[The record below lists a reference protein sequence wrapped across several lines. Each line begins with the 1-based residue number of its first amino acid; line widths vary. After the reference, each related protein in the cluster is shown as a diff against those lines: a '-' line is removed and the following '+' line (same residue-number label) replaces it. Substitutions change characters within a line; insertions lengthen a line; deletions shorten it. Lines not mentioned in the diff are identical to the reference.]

1 MRYLV
6 VRYGGNIDKLV
17 VTNEFFFWL
26 NRGHFSNNG
35 SGTICD
41 LKSAGIL
48 AYKHYCKVTD
58 TIMPVE
64 KFESTSKAMDSM
76 GFAEMLDEI
85 VSWIEE
91 LDTTDLEVEPSFLGV
106 VLDGDSSTDRFVE
119 KVQRKAVSV
128 GNESNFCKDL
138 RVVPCT
144 NHLSKNAGNK
154 VAEIGKRLHFT
165 CSCPV
170 ITTKANVERKDGR
183 KQHRGVNVDSHPLVK
198 TWQRALGAAL
208 RGASDWAKHD
218 EFKDIPIKELAIQSV
233 EEAFNHLR
241 NVHEGPGFHTNQV
254 RKCRL
259 HPAQKP
265 DGAPYVSSTYND
277 CPGQL
282 KELQDWL
289 LSNVIAKLEQILVP
303 GVGAV
308 SQNASE
314 RVGVVAL
321 QYRAK
326 HLALQSTHY
335 IAATDLALCHVQNIV
350 IWNFKRV
357 LAENGI
363 EDTKIKEFGTFQ
375 RRLHVLLGLPYSPQQ
390 EKEWEAE
397 ATYRSKLSAKRGT
410 LQYLRYRKKFRRDQK
425 AARQGAKADKAHTYK
440 GDTGGGRAARA
451 AIDKGVA
458 GACTCTATC
467 ARGCPCKAA
476 GVHCSTE
483 CHGDGNGDKCKNHA
497 LETPAA
503 ASPAAPPTATP
514 AAAGSSAP
522 DFDDACPPPTHLDEE
537 VMLGKHIYYHWDA
550 IGWLQGFVCTSS
562 ARLTMTLRL
571 PTTMVMWPTSWST
584 TSTMTRSCHPRS
596 IWSTTTPPV
605 RPPRPAGTLS
615 PSEIA

>member
-17 VTNEFFFWL
+17 VTNDFFWL

-170 ITTKANVERKDGR
+170 ITTKANVARKDGR

-218 EFKDIPIKELAIQSV
+218 EFKDIPIKELANQSV

-259 HPAQKP
+259 RSAQKS
-265 DGAPYVSSTYND
+265 DGA
-277 CPGQL
+277 L
-282 KELQDWL
+282 
-289 LSNVIAKLEQILVP
+289 
-303 GVGAV
+303 
-308 SQNASE
+308 
-314 RVGVVAL
+314 
-321 QYRAK
+321 
-326 HLALQSTHY
+326 
-335 IAATDLALCHVQNIV
+335 
-350 IWNFKRV
+350 
-357 LAENGI
+357 
-363 EDTKIKEFGTFQ
+363 
-375 RRLHVLLGLPYSPQQ
+375 
-390 EKEWEAE
+390 
-397 ATYRSKLSAKRGT
+397 
-410 LQYLRYRKKFRRDQK
+410 
-425 AARQGAKADKAHTYK
+425 
-440 GDTGGGRAARA
+440 
-451 AIDKGVA
+451 
-458 GACTCTATC
+458 
-467 ARGCPCKAA
+467 
-476 GVHCSTE
+476 
-483 CHGDGNGDKCKNHA
+483 
-497 LETPAA
+497 
-503 ASPAAPPTATP
+503 
-514 AAAGSSAP
+514 
-522 DFDDACPPPTHLDEE
+522 
-537 VMLGKHIYYHWDA
+537 
-550 IGWLQGFVCTSS
+550 
-562 ARLTMTLRL
+562 
-571 PTTMVMWPTSWST
+571 
-584 TSTMTRSCHPRS
+584 
-596 IWSTTTPPV
+596 
-605 RPPRPAGTLS
+605 
-615 PSEIA
+615 